1 MAQGATAER
10 RSKAKIISRSGR
22 YRRAVPVRA
31 GETGFD
37 IAFDA
42 TLRRAAQR
50 SAGEHATRPAITFSD
65 LCKKQRERPCDN
77 LIVFA
82 VDSSESM
89 GTDAVAR
96 MRAAKGAV
104 LALLRK
110 AYQGR
115 HEVALVAFSGEQA
128 RVVLPPTSS
137 ISRAQRCL
145 EQLPTGGATPMADG
159 LFQAW
164 QLIRFQRHKQPGIK
178 PILVLISDGEAN
190 VPLADGAPILGE
202 LLRLA
207 ERIRQDKIVA
217 VVLDAAA
224 LRAKPTEMRLLA
236 RQMNAAYVPLS
247 ELKARHILRAVSVAE
262 GLSLPGSAGV
272 PPAGSCAGA

>member
-10 RSKAKIISRSGR
+10 RSKARIISRSGR
-22 YRRAVPVRA
+22 YRSAVPVRP

-37 IAFDA
+37 IALDA

-50 SAGEHATRPAITFSD
+50 LAGEHGTRPAITPAD
-65 LCKKQRERPCDN
+65 LCKKQRERPCNN

-82 VDSSESM
+82 VDSSDSM
-89 GTDAVAR
+89 GADAAAR

-115 HEVALVAFSGEQA
+115 HEVALVTFGGEQA

-137 ISRAQRCL
+137 INRAQHCL

-159 LFQAW
+159 LFQSW
-164 QLIRFQRHKQPGIK
+164 QLIRLQRHKQPGIK

-190 VPLADGAPILGE
+190 VPLADGAPIMQE
-202 LLRLA
+202 LFHLA
-207 ERIRQDKIVA
+207 DRIRQDKIIA

-224 LRAKPTEMRLLA
+224 LRPNPTEMRLLA
-236 RQMNAAYVPLS
+236 RRMNAAYVPLS
-247 ELKARHILRAVSVAE
+247 ELKVRHILRAVRQVEALQQSDKVV
-262 GLSLPGSAGV
+262 SF
-272 PPAGSCAGA
+272 

>member
-1 MAQGATAER
+1 ML
-10 RSKAKIISRSGR
+10 
-22 YRRAVPVRA
+22 VRT

-50 SAGEHATRPAITFSD
+50 FASEHAAQPGIAFSD
-65 LCKKQRERPCDN
+65 LCKKQRERPCDH
-77 LIVFA
+77 LIAFV

-89 GTDAVAR
+89 GADAVAR

-115 HEVALVAFSGEQA
+115 HQVALVAFGGEKA

-164 QLIRFQRHKQPGIK
+164 QLIRLQRHKQPGIK

-190 VPLADGAPILGE
+190 VPLAEGAPIMRE
-202 LLRLA
+202 LLHLA
-207 ERIRQDKIVA
+207 ERI
-217 VVLDAAA
+217 
-224 LRAKPTEMRLLA
+224 
-236 RQMNAAYVPLS
+236 
-247 ELKARHILRAVSVAE
+247 
-262 GLSLPGSAGV
+262 
-272 PPAGSCAGA
+272 